1 MSALSGKVK
10 PFLVVNTSAA
20 LYGTSG
26 YPFGG
31 TNPPPSNTVSPPAA
45 PGAEGLG
52 PLPGTNCINL
62 LTLRD
67 YYKIPYPPTTPLA
80 SPPVVA
86 VVSFGGGIYG
96 QPVSS
101 GKYSGFW
108 RCTDISGSNGA
119 PIQILVAPINGA
131 INAPNADD
139 GGATLENTVD
149 VATISNFYG
158 MVNLGNGAP
167 VYTPPVIILYIAPS
181 DDISE
186 MYKTFYTVLNN
197 PVVCNGQSYMPSV
210 VCCSWGAPEISW
222 TQKNPFPTH
231 GEEVD
236 DDPNPAGIAE
246 MNEINDLLADATKR
260 GINICVASG
269 DIALP
274 ANGPPSGQDQSD
286 LERPRVMFPASSPY
300 VTSVGGSSVFFPN
313 GPTRNYTNPGEFAW
327 TRADGGVSAAFPI
340 PDYQVEVPGTALISA
355 DAFVTSSQRTA
366 FLLETALGEANVQND
381 TNDSNICPVDYV
393 YISLDND
400 GLTQNASLAYVTKKS
415 ALDNAQAAYD
425 SAIAALNAA
434 TAAAAGD
441 ASVLQ
446 LQLAVN
452 AANTALTAAKAIN
465 NNAKVALEAAQDAVV
480 KACALEV
487 LLNES
492 GWAYLENSVQVTV
505 PKTAASTAALL
516 VANNAVAQ
524 GASSVFAPA
533 IVSDISSNLKTLLDK
548 VDDVSNDLVV
558 PYDSFSV
565 SSVTPPNLVNIYSA
579 SVFNTTE
586 THLENL
592 QGAITNLQSDSSG
605 DTYDAAENM
614 VDNLYVDQTS
624 YSTIIAEATA
634 SARLAIRL
642 NDGVTALVNAK
653 TAWNLALQKMNDA
666 SGNLDDVNNMRVPE
680 ATAMQLKVAR
690 DALSAAN
697 KVLADAT
704 VLLANTDYYCL
715 VKANDAV
722 WEVNNLSVNCDSS
735 GTRTIFSNKDA
746 SGQAF
751 YKIRV
756 DASASK
762 DAMNSVGTDMG
773 YYGIAL
779 LQDITAAAESTFD
792 EAWSRRAY
800 WDNANEND
808 ISGNYVAAN
817 NMIAAATRALDV
829 IKVLDKVYDN
839 NLIYSLVSETLNS
852 TAKTAIGIA
861 VTNLQTMLDATY
873 AKLSQSTTPF
883 AGSATVQ
890 GTLNDASGALHT
902 AVDAVNAFVTGYE
915 GYLSNYINALPG
927 HVATSLSKVL
937 DVEGQILAITQSS
950 GIEVRDAD
958 YAAAYSAWYA
968 LRDEF
973 TLFNDTLAIVKISSD
988 VALNLAKIANKCLT
1002 LNGVPQSVI
1011 NASMFTAQNATY
1023 KLIDASKSVN
1033 QLFNY
1038 YSSITPG
1045 LVDAA
1050 IRSSLANGDAA
1061 YKSNLATAAGYP
1073 APVTPQFVTHMQ
1085 DLVLK
1090 AKTQAQLTLEAD
1102 PTNAKLMVLLSG
1114 WNTAVTAGALA
1125 VTAVDETL
1133 DANYSVLENLLK
1145 AFYTAVFNASTIS
1158 VSDQGVVS
1166 LGTYTGTGNI
1176 PNATYYS
1183 DAGVAGTSTLT
1194 LAATNAYEFASS
1206 TFYNSVSQ
1214 GNLKYLM
1221 NRANAA
1227 ISAAE
1232 AASNVENAK
1241 STNPLRARAKELWS
1255 SAAHKIEAY
1264 VGQETYFTSSVANS
1278 KNLQLPFD
1286 LMNTVALA
1294 YQQTTARGVSGS
1306 IYGSITTSDDLV
1318 LTVTSIDGS
1327 GTGFELNSLD
1337 SSGNPQSGNTTTL
1350 DISGSLVES
1359 TSGALAPGS
1368 TLVFSWNDGSI
1379 NKTYT
1384 ARIVAQLTNTEGPDS
1399 SGTPLSK
1406 GADGTYSLTF
1416 VSGDRPTAGRNT
1428 GLRITTSL
1436 ASVTAAESDST
1447 NNAYVQ
1453 SVAAY
1458 EAFVLAYN
1466 MYNSNINYIRTL
1478 SDSAAE
1484 AEASAQT
1491 AIALALA
1498 SAARVQ
1504 AAAKLSAKQS
1514 SAMAT
1519 GTMSIQD
1526 EAALNATEAAF
1537 AAADNVNMYRCVPDV
1552 AMHANADDLPVI
1564 YRLNGGNVY
1573 VGGTSV
1579 AAAMFA
1585 GFLAVTQSH
1594 SPINY
1599 FMNPVLYRNYTYP
1612 SPLFYDISGTNE
1624 LLNPSIVTDRYGW
1637 VVEQYLDDPLQR
1649 YNSSSD
1655 EVRFNGTAPIHG
1667 SYNTRVGLGS
1677 IRGDGLSAFLQ
1688 TPAMVTD
1695 IRCGPYPVVNAFN
1708 YTNMPA
1714 LITTVRVQPGTT
1726 QDVYAI
1732 VRPTSAYNTNVE
1744 WSCSSPYNAT
1754 VTQTLET
1761 FQNVQVEDGVF
1772 ATVYRARVT
1781 GVVPVDPLSPLPVI
1795 TVTTTD
1801 GSNMFTTI
1809 NVNVASAVAVT
1820 GVSISALNE
1829 IKNPSNTI
1837 LLLGKTLQLIATVT
1851 PVTATNK
1858 AVYWWSSNTSIVNV
1872 DPNGFLTP
1880 LSPGH
1885 VTIRVTT
1892 VNNNISASISVYVPT
1907 PMTGISVMPTMVTLN
1922 PNLLVYPLKNTQLI
1936 KASVTPANVDYK
1948 YVKWSVVSSQPLPLP
1963 AGTTDTNG
1971 LELLYNGNNDP
1982 TLVNVIRSVPQD
1994 GSILKRDSN
2003 GNIIDNTQATV
2014 TGLTNGRVV
2023 LRVSTDGAPDTVY
2036 GTYTADVIVNVVTP
2050 ITNVTLEQTNMV
2062 IALNPSV
2069 SASKGP
2075 LGVYASAGLENPLLT
2090 TFKAVNSPVNVQTSS
2105 LDANVNLPWLNAEVA
2120 DRNLP
2125 QSYEVKATLFP
2136 AYPSNMNLIW
2146 TSSNPKVA
2154 IVSNNTPPVLNTR
2167 GSDPNI
2173 GLFQVA
2179 EQITPLSNGSTVISV
2194 TTADGNKVASVN
2206 VTVTTPVTSI
2216 VLSPMPITL
2225 NPGKQ
2230 YALQATV
2237 LPTTATTTDLI
2248 WESTN
2253 VAVARVDQ
2261 YGVVTAV
2268 STGSCGIS
2276 VTTADGDYTAMATI
2290 NVVTPLV
2297 GVSLVL
2303 NTPTPI
2309 RIGDLVQILVV
2320 MTPTTASDQA
2330 FTWTVTNG
2338 VNGNIFTNGPPQN
2351 GNIVYLDAAQS
2362 GSSVF
2367 TVTTHDG
2374 MKQASI
2380 ALTVSPY

>member
-10 PFLVVNTSAA
+10 PFLVVNTSAE
-20 LYGTSG
+20 LYGTNG
-26 YPFGG
+26 YPLGG
-31 TNPPPSNTVSPPAA
+31 TNPPPSNIVSAPAPPGGTN
-45 PGAEGLG
+45 PG

-149 VATISNFYG
+149 VATISSFYG

-222 TQKNPFPTH
+222 TQKKPFPND
-231 GEEVD
+231 GEEID
-236 DDPNPAGIAE
+236 NDPNPEGIAE
-246 MNEINDLLADATKR
+246 LNEINDLLADATKR

-269 DIALP
+269 DINLP
-274 ANGPPSGQDQSD
+274 NIPNQSSLEPPKI
-286 LERPRVMFPASSPY
+286 MFPASSPY

-313 GPTRNYTNPGEFAW
+313 GPVRNYTNPGEFAW
-327 TRADGGVSAAFPI
+327 ARADGGVSSAFPI
-340 PDYQVEVPGTALISA
+340 PDYQTAVPGAALISA
-355 DAFVTSSQRTA
+355 DAFVTASQRTA
-366 FLLETALGEANVQND
+366 FLLETALGEAYVYNNNND
-381 TNDSNICPVDYV
+381 TNICPSEYV
-393 YISLDND
+393 YDNGND
-400 GLTQNASLAYVTKKS
+400 AVKNASYAYDTKN
-415 ALDNAQAAYD
+415 AAVINAQAAYD
-425 SAIAALNAA
+425 SAYIALMAA
-434 TAAAAGD
+434 TAAANND

-446 LQLAVN
+446 LQLALN
-452 AANTALTAAKAIN
+452 AANTALTTAKAIKEK
-465 NNAKVALEAAQDAVV
+465 AKIALETAKDAVV

-492 GWAYLENSVQVTV
+492 GWAYSKKLDDVADLD
-505 PKTAASTAALL
+505 KAAASSSALQL
-516 VANNAVAQ
+516 ANDAVAQ
-524 GASSVFAPA
+524 RSSSVFAPGVLSDSSVDLA
-533 IVSDISSNLKTLLDK
+533 DLVSNAAN
-548 VDDVSNDLVV
+548 VANDLVV
-558 PYDSFSV
+558 PYDSFISGSSANLANLVNVYSSV
-565 SSVTPPNLVNIYSA
+565 SS
-579 SVFNTTE
+579 FNNTRD
-586 THLENL
+586 HLTSL
-592 QGAITNLQSDSSG
+592 KDSISSLQSDASG
-605 DTYDAAENM
+605 YIYDNANNTSDNSYDDNADNTYYS
-614 VDNLYVDQTS
+614 NL
-624 YSTIIAEATA
+624 IAEAAAT
-634 SARLAIRL
+634 ARLALKL
-642 NDGVTALVNAK
+642 NDGVTALVKAK
-653 TAWNLALQKMNDA
+653 VAWNTAKENADDA
-666 SGNLDDVNNMRVPE
+666 SGNLKNVNDMVPA
-680 ATAMQLKVAR
+680 ATPAQLKVAR
-690 DALSAAN
+690 DSLSAAN
-697 KVLADAT
+697 KVLVDAT
-704 VLLANTDYYCL
+704 VLLTNTEYYCL
-715 VKANDAV
+715 DKVNDAQ
-722 WEVNNLSVNCDSS
+722 WETSNLSTDCDSS
-735 GTRTIFSNKDA
+735 GTRIHFSGQDA

-751 YKIRV
+751 YKIRK
-756 DASASK
+756 DASGANV
-762 DAMNSVGTDMG
+762 AMSTAQNDMG
-773 YYGIAL
+773 LYVYGTLEDIAGVVK
-779 LQDITAAAESTFD
+779 STFQ
-792 EAWSRRAY
+792 EAWDRHNY
-800 WDNANEND
+800 WDMATD
-808 ISGNYVAAN
+808 VSGNDVPVNIVAAN
-817 NMIAAATRALDV
+817 NMIAAATRTLDAAKALQK
-829 IKVLDKVYDN
+829 IFDN
-839 NLIYSLVSETLNS
+839 NQIHSAISDWTTGPPDSSAN
-852 TAKTAIGIA
+852 TAIGTA
-861 VTNLQTMLDATY
+861 VTKLQIMLDQTY
-873 AKLSQSTTPF
+873 SKLISNTPLAGDSISQSILT
-883 AGSATVQ
+883 
-890 GTLNDASGALHT
+890 DASGALNTAINLVTT
-902 AVDAVNAFVTGYE
+902 AVNYFE
-915 GYLSNYINALPG
+915 GPDPTSYMNNLPSD
-927 HVATSLSKVL
+927 VATSLSKVL
-937 DVEGQILAITQSS
+937 NVEGQILAITQANA
-950 GIEVRDAD
+950 GITIGDAK
-958 YAAAYSAWYA
+958 YSAAYSSYYA
-968 LRDEF
+968 VKDEF
-973 TLFNDTLAIVKISSD
+973 TLFNDTLAILYTSSKL
-988 VALNLAKIANKCLT
+988 ALNLADIAHKSIQT
-1002 LNGVPQSVI
+1002 SAPRSVI
-1011 NASMFTAQNATY
+1011 DGCMLAAQNAAY
-1023 KLIDASKSVN
+1023 NLVAASTSTN

-1038 YSSITPG
+1038 YSSITPA

-1050 IRSSLANGDAA
+1050 IMSRQANSNAA
-1061 YKSNLATAAGYP
+1061 YYANLATAAGYP
-1073 APVTPQFVTHMQ
+1073 APVTPQFLEKMQ
-1085 DLVLK
+1085 ALVLEAK
-1090 AKTQAQLTLEAD
+1090 AQAQLTLEAD
-1102 PTNAKLMVLLSG
+1102 PTNSKLMTLLSG
-1114 WNTAVTAGALA
+1114 WNTAVSAGAAALNA
-1125 VTAVDETL
+1125 ISQVDISGTL
-1133 DANYSVLENLLK
+1133 FDIIVS
-1145 AFYTAVFNASTIS
+1145 FYTAIFNAVVIS
-1158 VSDQGVVS
+1158 VSPQGVVT
-1166 LGTYTGTGNI
+1166 LGDYVFDDNV
-1176 PNATYYS
+1176 PEPSYYS
-1183 DAGVAGTSTLT
+1183 AAGLSNTSSLT
-1194 LAATNAYEFASS
+1194 LAATKAFNHASS
-1206 TFYNSVSQ
+1206 TFFISVTQ

-1221 NRANAA
+1221 DVANTA
-1227 ISAAE
+1227 ITAAE
-1232 AASNVENAK
+1232 QAADVSNSLLTDA
-1241 STNPLRARAKELWS
+1241 SHARAKALWS
-1255 SAAHKIEAY
+1255 SAASKIEAY
-1264 VGQETYFTSSVANS
+1264 VGQGNSYFNS
-1278 KNLQLPFD
+1278 NDAYNQKLQLPFD

-1294 YQQTTARGVSGS
+1294 YQQTTNLGVSGS
-1306 IYGSITTSDDLV
+1306 ITGSINTSGSPV

-1327 GTGFELNSLD
+1327 GTGFSIGG
-1337 SSGNPQSGNTTTL
+1337 SANTTTL
-1350 DISGSLVES
+1350 DTSGSLVNI
-1359 TSGALAPGS
+1359 SGNLPGS
-1368 TLVFSWNDGSI
+1368 TLTFHWRDASSNY
-1379 NKTYT
+1379 KTYV
-1384 ARIVAQLTNTEGPDS
+1384 AKIVAQLTNTEGPGGV
-1399 SGTPLSK
+1399 GTSLSK
-1406 GADGTYSLTF
+1406 GADGTYSLEF
-1416 VSGDRPTAGRNT
+1416 VSGDRPTASHNT
-1428 GLRITTSL
+1428 NLQINTNL
-1436 ASVTAAESDST
+1436 ASVTPSETNSTSD
-1447 NNAYVQ
+1447 AYVK

-1458 EAFVLAYN
+1458 NAFLLAYKT
-1466 MYNSNINYIRTL
+1466 YNIGITYITNLASN
-1478 SDSAAE
+1478 AAQYK
-1484 AEASAQT
+1484 ADAQV

-1504 AAAKLSAKQS
+1504 AAAKLSSQES

-1526 EAALNATEAAF
+1526 DAAYDATEAAY
-1537 AAADNVNMYRCVPDV
+1537 AAADNVNMYRCIPDI
-1552 AMHANADDLPVI
+1552 AMHADADDLPVI

-1599 FMNPVLYRNYTYP
+1599 FMNPVLYGNYTYP

-1624 LLNPSIVTDRYGW
+1624 LLNPTVVTGRYNW
-1637 VVEQYLDDPLQR
+1637 VVSEVLDDPL
-1649 YNSSSD
+1649 NSNVFYD
-1655 EVRFNGTAPIHG
+1655 AGNTNLHG

-1677 IRGDGLSAFLQ
+1677 VRGNGLSAFLE
-1688 TPAMVTD
+1688 TPQMVTD
-1695 IRCGPYPVVNAFN
+1695 IRCGPYPVDSSFN
-1708 YTNMPA
+1708 YDASGVPA
-1714 LITTVRVQPGTT
+1714 TITTIRVQPGITY
-1726 QDVYAI
+1726 DVYAF
-1732 VRPTSAYNTNVE
+1732 VRPTAAYNTNVV

-1761 FQNVQVEDGVF
+1761 YQNVEVSSDQTL
-1772 ATVYRARVT
+1772 ATAYRARVT
-1781 GVVPVDPLSPLPVI
+1781 GLVPVDPLSPLPVI

-1809 NVNVASAVAVT
+1809 NVNVLAALAVT

-1829 IKNPSNTI
+1829 IKNPSNSI
-1837 LLLGKTLQLIATVT
+1837 LLLGNTLQLIATVT
-1851 PVTATNK
+1851 PVAATNK

-1872 DPNGFLTP
+1872 DPNGLLTP

-1907 PMTGISVMPTMVTLN
+1907 PMTGISVMPTMITLN
-1922 PNLLVYPLKNTQLI
+1922 PSLLVYPLKNTQLL
-1936 KASVTPANVDYK
+1936 KASVTPSNVDYK
-1948 YVKWSVVSSQPLPLP
+1948 YVKWSIVSSQPLALP
-1963 AGTTDTNG
+1963 PGTTDTNG
-1971 LELLYNGNNDP
+1971 IPLLYNGGLTEP
-1982 TLVNVIRSVPQD
+1982 SAVNVVSPVDIR
-1994 GSILKRDSN
+1994 GNILKRDSN

-2036 GTYTADVIVNVVTP
+2036 GTYSADVTVNVVTP

-2069 SASKGP
+2069 SANNGP
-2075 LGVYASAGLENPLLT
+2075 LGIYASAGLSNPLLS
-2090 TFKAVNSPVNVQTSS
+2090 TFKAVNSPVNVQYSS
-2105 LDANVNLPWLNAEVA
+2105 LDANITEPWLNAEVA

-2125 QSYEVKATLFP
+2125 QSYDVKATLFP

-2154 IVSNNTPPVLNTR
+2154 IVSNNTAPVLNSI
-2167 GSDPNI
+2167 GSDPNN
-2173 GLFQVA
+2173 GLFQVT

-2206 VTVTTPVTSI
+2206 VTVTTPVTNI
-2216 VLSPMPITL
+2216 ILSPMPITL

-2237 LPTTATTTDLI
+2237 IPTTATITDLV

-2351 GNIVYLDAAQS
+2351 GNIVYLDAAQA